1 MGRPLFSQS
10 PSVAVRIEPVVV
22 TPPAEQPVCERW
34 TYWNPFDP
42 DSEEFFSNEVYEAFV
57 DPLNNTIADRGP
69 SPIVEDSSSA
79 SSSDDESMDENESAP
94 RIGTIPRR
102 PVDEGVGIRIR
113 DDAIEA
119 IVVRRV
125 NEESRERLRRDLD
138 QSVTGPRTIVPIPIA
153 APRAPPSAPPVTSL
167 FLASPPAAVD
177 ATPRLYPRRVRD
189 VPSSPVRMTR
199 RFDVTV

>member
-10 PSVAVRIEPVVV
+10 PSVAVRVEPVVV

-69 SPIVEDSSSA
+69 SPIEDSSSA
-79 SSSDDESMDENESAP
+79 SSSDDESMDESAP
-94 RIGTIPRR
+94 RTGVIPHSA
-102 PVDEGVGIRIR
+102 VDEGVGIRITE
-113 DDAIEA
+113 DAIEA

-125 NEESRERLRRDLD
+125 NEESQERLRRDLN
-138 QSVTGPRTIVPIPIA
+138 QPATGPRTIVPIPITA
-153 APRAPPSAPPVTSL
+153 QRVPPSAPPAVIGR
-167 FLASPPAAVD
+167 FASSPAVD
-177 ATPRLYPRRVRD
+177 VTPRLHPRRVRD
-189 VPSSPVRMTR
+189 LSSSPMRMTR
-199 RFDVTV
+199 PLHVAV